1 MAATATTTITYTTKQ
16 GETVDLAC
24 YSHYGRTR
32 DVTEAVLDANP
43 GLAALGPIL
52 PMGTT
57 IIMPIIDTTSQAA
70 QLVSLWD

>member
-1 MAATATTTITYTTKQ
+1 MSTIYVTKQ

-24 YSHYGRTR
+24 LATYGQTR

-43 GLAALGPIL
+43 GLAALGPEL
-52 PMGTT
+52 PIGTRIT
-57 IIMPIIDTTSQAA
+57 MPDIDTKASAP